1 MNDGARN
8 ARTDLAPPAWP
19 ALFRDRHVHVGCL
32 VQMIGEVA
40 RETED
45 DLRNAGCAVPLSV
58 GLWGGFNFVIAADG
72 YTRMPIRRLTIVI
85 GSPAETPLEED
96 GGPVFRAFMPRYI
109 RRLEEA
115 GWLVP
120 GEWEYRHPKRAKA
133 GRLLELSSVHYLP
146 GHDYDSRTF
155 LKVRLSRE
163 CENYEE
169 VLLKDF
175 LLVLE
180 RLHLTTD
187 WERYKDETR
196 LVDLRFD
203 IQDFISLNH
212 VLGSLYERTPREEAL
227 LGEITESYLAHTR
240 DAPTLCRFLERVVAS
255 QWIENVVWAVARAAY
270 GIRRYERPFS
280 ISRDLLVRPLPAGL
294 LMPVKRHLRDYHEA
308 IGRLR
313 PEGQT
318 GENERLPSH
327 GART

>member
-1 MNDGARN
+1 MSSGALN
-8 ARTDLAPPAWP
+8 VPSLP
-19 ALFRDRHVHVGCL
+19 ALFRDRHVHVGAL
-32 VQMIGEVA
+32 VHMIGEVA

-45 DLRNAGCAVPLSV
+45 DLRNAGCAVTLSV
-58 GLWGGFNFVIAADG
+58 GLWGGFNFVVAADG

-85 GSPAETPLEED
+85 GSPAETPLEEE

-109 RRLEEA
+109 RRLKEA

-120 GEWEYRHPKRAKA
+120 DEWEYRHPKRARA
-133 GRLLELSSVHYLP
+133 GRLLELSYVHYLP
-146 GHDYDSRTF
+146 EHDYDSRTF

-187 WERYKDETR
+187 WDRYKDETR

-255 QWIENVVWAVARAAY
+255 QWIENVVWAVARASY
-270 GIRRYERPFS
+270 GIKRYERPFS

-294 LMPVKRHLRDYHEA
+294 LMPVKMRLRDYHEA

-313 PEGQT
+313 PAGWTEEPRGF
-318 GENERLPSH
+318 PSS
-327 GART
+327 GPGDTVARNR